1 MPYHKPIKFLLVDD
15 LEANLVA
22 LEALFMREGLELLKA
37 QSGREALELL
47 LAHEVALAFIDVQ
60 MPEMSGFEL
69 AEIMRST
76 ERTRGTPIIFLTAG
90 TVSQQWL
97 IRGSEAGAID
107 FLPKPIDPAML
118 LNKARVFFDL
128 ALQRQDLQE
137 SERKLKIANEKLA
150 QADRSKDEF
159 LAMLAHELRNP
170 LAPLLAGADLLLASP
185 GNVQTGENI
194 GRMMKRQVGQMARLI
209 DDLLD
214 VSRITNGKIELK
226 KQPVLLSSIFEQ
238 AVESVQPQID
248 RLSHSLEVL
257 HPEASLGVSAD
268 PYRLTQVVSNLLS
281 NAAKYT
287 PPGGRIR
294 LTVEKSPG
302 DRVAITIK
310 DNGRGI
316 RVKDQRNI
324 FNLFDQGSASA
335 EGGLGIGLTLVK
347 WLVEMHGGMVFVR
360 SEGEGRGSEFTIE
373 LPAIEIEPSSLPEP
387 ATGSGARQKLK
398 VLIADDGKSTADI
411 LGMFFQMEGMETVVV
426 YDGEKAVQEA
436 EAFCPDI
443 ACLDLGMPIVDGFAA
458 ARGVRLICPDAYIV
472 ALSGWGS
479 EADRVKTAAA
489 GFDEHL
495 VKPVSPEDLR
505 SLLSR
510 VAATK

>member
-15 LEANLVA
+15 LDANLVA
-22 LEALFMREGLELLKA
+22 LEALLKREGLELLKA
-37 QSGREALELL
+37 HSGREALELL
-47 LAHEVALAFIDVQ
+47 LAHEVALAFVDVQ

-69 AEIMRST
+69 AEIIRST

-90 TVSQQWL
+90 TVDQQWRN
-97 IRGSEAGAID
+97 RGSETGAID
-107 FLPKPIDPAML
+107 FLPKPIDPGML
-118 LNKARVFFDL
+118 LNKARVFYDL
-128 ALQRQDLQE
+128 ARQRQDLQE
-137 SERKLKIANEKLA
+137 SERRLKEANEKLA

-170 LAPLLAGADLLLASP
+170 LAPMLAGADVLLASP
-185 GNVQTGENI
+185 GDLQVGENI

-214 VSRITNGKIELK
+214 VSRITNGKIELQK
-226 KQPVLLSSIFEQ
+226 RSIRLAEIFEQ
-238 AVESVQPQID
+238 AVESVQPLID
-248 RLSHSLEVL
+248 RFGHSLEVDQPVANL
-257 HPEASLGVSAD
+257 AVFAD
-268 PYRLTQVVSNLLS
+268 PHRLTQVVSNLLS

-294 LTVEKSPG
+294 LGIGRTPTGTLEISV
-302 DRVAITIK
+302 K

-316 RVKDQRNI
+316 PREHQRNI
-324 FNLFDQGSASA
+324 FNLFDQGASA
-335 EGGLGIGLTLVK
+335 IEGGLGIGLTLVK
-347 WLVEMHGGMVFVR
+347 WLVEMHGGVVSVK

-373 LPAIEIEPSSLPEP
+373 LSAVEIEEP
-387 ATGSGARQKLK
+387 APSESVNGNRSLGKLK

-411 LGMFFQMEGMETVVV
+411 LGMFFEMEGMETQVV
-426 YDGEKAVQEA
+426 YDGEQAVKVA
-436 EAFCPDI
+436 ECFRPDI

-458 ARGVRLICPDAYIV
+458 ARGVRQTCPDAYIV

-479 EADRVKTAAA
+479 EADRLKTAEA
-489 GFDEHL
+489 GFNEHL

-505 SLLSR
+505 NLLVR
-510 VAATK
+510 VAEAG